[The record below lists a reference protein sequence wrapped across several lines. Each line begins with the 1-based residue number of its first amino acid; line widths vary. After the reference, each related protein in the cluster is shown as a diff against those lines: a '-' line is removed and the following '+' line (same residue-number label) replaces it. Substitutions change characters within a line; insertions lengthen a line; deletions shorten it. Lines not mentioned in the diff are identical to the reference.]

1 MGAAGPGV
9 LLYRLHNRASPALSA
24 ARRDDRQ
31 PQRQHAAHGLL
42 DGGVPDHLAVVVLEH
57 PERGRIA
64 ALDQLAEALRAIFD
78 VDRRLRAEEVLGR
91 DRGDDVGRRLQVV
104 MACPADNHSRK
115 GNVAGVSPN
124 EESPGASA
132 VEEAFREHRTRVLA
146 ALVGG
151 LRDFE
156 LAEDALQEAF
166 ALALERWPRDGA
178 PRNPGAWLYTVARNR
193 AIDRLRHRR
202 TAEQKLEELAAPEES
217 REAPDPLP
225 EKLAEVGDERLSLL
239 FTCCHP
245 ALAPEARVA
254 LTLQA
259 VGGLTGA
266 EIARAFLVPDATMSQ
281 RLVRAKRKIRDAG
294 ISFDLPGDAALPDR
308 LDAVLAVIY
317 LIFNEG
323 YAATAGADLVRT
335 ELCAEALRVGKL
347 LASLMPDQPEV
358 LGLLALMLFHDSRR
372 STRTGPEGE
381 LILLSDQD
389 RSLWDQPEIEEGV
402 RVLNHA
408 LRLRRPG
415 RYQLEAAIAAL
426 HASAPSADEIDWE
439 QIAALYEQLLV
450 FLPSPVVALNRAVA
464 VAEAGRP
471 EDGLELVNQIE
482 GLERYHLLHAVRA
495 DFLRRLDRPAE
506 AGDAYRRA
514 LELTRNPAE
523 QDFIARRLE
532 ELAAG

>member
-1 MGAAGPGV
+1 MPPTDQGAA
-9 LLYRLHNRASPALSA
+9 S
-24 ARRDDRQ
+24 Q
-31 PQRQHAAHGLL
+31 
-42 DGGVPDHLAVVVLEH
+42 
-57 PERGRIA
+57 
-64 ALDQLAEALRAIFD
+64 
-78 VDRRLRAEEVLGR
+78 
-91 DRGDDVGRRLQVV
+91 
-104 MACPADNHSRK
+104 
-115 GNVAGVSPN
+115 
-124 EESPGASA
+124 A
-132 VEEAFREHRTRVLA
+132 VEEAFREHRARVLA

-166 ALALERWPRDGA
+166 ALAIETWSRNGTPRTPA
-178 PRNPGAWLYTVARNR
+178 AWLYTVARNR

-202 TAEQKLEELAAPEES
+202 TAEEKLEQLGAPHES
-217 REAPDPLP
+217 GDTVDLLPDS
-225 EKLAEVGDERLSLL
+225 LAEVGDERLSLL

-294 ISFDLPGDAALPDR
+294 ISFELPGDAALPDR

-323 YAATAGADLVRT
+323 YAATAGADLLRT
-335 ELCAEALRVGKL
+335 ELCAEALRLGKL
-347 LASLMPDQPEV
+347 LAALMPDQPEV

-372 STRTGPEGE
+372 GTRTGPEGE
-381 LILLSDQD
+381 LILLSEQD
-389 RSLWDQPEIEEGV
+389 RSRWDGAEIEEGV
-402 RVLNHA
+402 RMLNRA

-415 RYQLEAAIAAL
+415 RYQLEASIAAL
-426 HASAPSADEIDWE
+426 HAASPSAEEVDWP
-439 QIAALYEQLLV
+439 QIAALYEQLLLFV
-450 FLPSPVVALNRAVA
+450 PSPVVALNRAVA

-471 EDGLELVNQIE
+471 EDGLELVDRIE

-506 AGDAYRRA
+506 ASDAYRQA

-523 QDFIARRLE
+523 REFIARRLD
-532 ELAAG
+532 ELATG

>member
-1 MGAAGPGV
+1 MPPTYQGT
-9 LLYRLHNRASPALSA
+9 AS
-24 ARRDDRQ
+24 Q
-31 PQRQHAAHGLL
+31 
-42 DGGVPDHLAVVVLEH
+42 
-57 PERGRIA
+57 
-64 ALDQLAEALRAIFD
+64 
-78 VDRRLRAEEVLGR
+78 
-91 DRGDDVGRRLQVV
+91 
-104 MACPADNHSRK
+104 
-115 GNVAGVSPN
+115 
-124 EESPGASA
+124 A
-132 VEEAFREHRTRVLA
+132 VEEAFREHRARVLA

-166 ALALERWPRDGA
+166 ALAIETWTRNGTPRTPA
-178 PRNPGAWLYTVARNR
+178 AWLYTVARNR

-202 TAEQKLEELAAPEES
+202 TAEEKLEQLGAPNES
-217 REAPDPLP
+217 GDVDLLPDS
-225 EKLAEVGDERLSLL
+225 LAEVGDERLSLL

-259 VGGLTGA
+259 VGSLTGA

-294 ISFDLPGDAALPDR
+294 ISFELPGDAALPDR

-323 YAATAGADLVRT
+323 YAATAGADLLRT
-335 ELCAEALRVGKL
+335 ELCAEALRLGKL
-347 LASLMPDQPEV
+347 LAALMPDQPEV

-372 STRTGPEGE
+372 GTRTGPEGE

-389 RSLWDQPEIEEGV
+389 RSRWDGAEIEEGV
-402 RVLNHA
+402 RMLNRA

-415 RYQLEAAIAAL
+415 RYQLEASIAAL
-426 HASAPSADEIDWE
+426 HAASPSAEEVDWP

-450 FLPSPVVALNRAVA
+450 FVPSPVVALNRAVA

-471 EDGLELVNQIE
+471 EDGLELVDRIE
-482 GLERYHLLHAVRA
+482 GLERYHLLYAVRA

-506 AGDAYRRA
+506 ASDAYRRA

-523 QDFIARRLE
+523 REFIARRLD
-532 ELAAG
+532 ELATG

>member
-1 MGAAGPGV
+1 M
-9 LLYRLHNRASPALSA
+9 
-24 ARRDDRQ
+24 
-31 PQRQHAAHGLL
+31 
-42 DGGVPDHLAVVVLEH
+42 
-57 PERGRIA
+57 
-64 ALDQLAEALRAIFD
+64 
-78 VDRRLRAEEVLGR
+78 
-91 DRGDDVGRRLQVV
+91 
-104 MACPADNHSRK
+104 
-115 GNVAGVSPN
+115 
-124 EESPGASA
+124 
-132 VEEAFREHRTRVLA
+132 
-146 ALVGG
+146 
-151 LRDFE
+151 
-156 LAEDALQEAF
+156 
-166 ALALERWPRDGA
+166 
-178 PRNPGAWLYTVARNR
+178 ARNR

-202 TAEQKLEELAAPEES
+202 TAEQKLEELGAAEEA
-217 REAPDPLP
+217 REAPDGVP

-308 LDAVLAVIY
+308 LDAVLSVIY

-323 YAATAGADLVRT
+323 YAATTGADLVRT
-335 ELCAEALRVGKL
+335 ELCAEALRLGKL

-372 STRTGPEGE
+372 GTRTGPEGE
-381 LILLSDQD
+381 LILLADQD
-389 RSLWDQPEIEEGV
+389 RSRWDRAEIEEGV

-426 HASAPSADEIDWE
+426 HASAPSVDEIDWR
-439 QIAALYEQLLV
+439 QIAALYEQLLAFV
-450 FLPSPVVALNRAVA
+450 PSPVVALNRAVA

-471 EDGLELVNQIE
+471 EDGLELVDRIE

-495 DFLRRLDRPAE
+495 DFLRRLDRPA
-506 AGDAYRRA
+506 GGR
-514 LELTRNPAE
+514 
-523 QDFIARRLE
+523 
-532 ELAAG
+532 

>member
-1 MGAAGPGV
+1 M
-9 LLYRLHNRASPALSA
+9 SPTDQAA
-24 ARRDDRQ
+24 ARQ
-31 PQRQHAAHGLL
+31 
-42 DGGVPDHLAVVVLEH
+42 
-57 PERGRIA
+57 
-64 ALDQLAEALRAIFD
+64 
-78 VDRRLRAEEVLGR
+78 
-91 DRGDDVGRRLQVV
+91 
-104 MACPADNHSRK
+104 
-115 GNVAGVSPN
+115 
-124 EESPGASA
+124 A
-132 VEEAFREHRTRVLA
+132 VEDAYREHRARVLA
-146 ALVGG
+146 TLVGG

-156 LAEDALQEAF
+156 LAEDVLQEAF
-166 ALALERWPRDGA
+166 ALALETWSRDGA
-178 PRNPGAWLYTVARNR
+178 PETPAAWLYTVARNR

-202 TAEQKLEELAAPEES
+202 TAEAKLEQLGVSDEAVSGES
-217 REAPDPLP
+217 IDPLP
-225 EKLAEVGDERLSLL
+225 DTLTEIGDERLSLL

-323 YAATAGADLVRT
+323 YAATAGADLLRT
-335 ELCAEALRVGKL
+335 ELCAEALHLGKL
-347 LASLMPDQPEV
+347 LAALMPDQPEV

-372 STRTGPEGE
+372 GTRTGPEGE

-389 RSLWDQPEIEEGV
+389 RSRWDRVEIEEGV
-402 RVLNHA
+402 RVLNRA

-415 RYQLEAAIAAL
+415 RYQLEASIAAL
-426 HASAPSADEIDWE
+426 HASSASAQEVDWP

-450 FLPSPVVALNRAVA
+450 FVPSPVVALNRAVA
-464 VAEAGRP
+464 IAETGQLDQA
-471 EDGLELVNQIE
+471 LSLVDEIG

-495 DFLRRLDRPAE
+495 DFLRRLDRSAE
-506 AGDAYRRA
+506 ASDAYRRA

-523 QDFIARRLE
+523 QEFIARRLG
-532 ELAAG
+532 ELATGSAGPST

>member
-1 MGAAGPGV
+1 M
-9 LLYRLHNRASPALSA
+9 
-24 ARRDDRQ
+24 
-31 PQRQHAAHGLL
+31 
-42 DGGVPDHLAVVVLEH
+42 
-57 PERGRIA
+57 
-64 ALDQLAEALRAIFD
+64 
-78 VDRRLRAEEVLGR
+78 
-91 DRGDDVGRRLQVV
+91 
-104 MACPADNHSRK
+104 
-115 GNVAGVSPN
+115 SPN
-124 EESPGASA
+124 EESLGTDA

-193 AIDRLRHRR
+193 AIDRLRRRR
-202 TAEQKLEELAAPEES
+202 TAEQKLEELAAPEEP

-294 ISFDLPGDAALPDR
+294 ISFDLPGDAALPGR
-308 LDAVLAVIY
+308 LDAVLSVIY

-372 STRTGPEGE
+372 GTRTGPDGE

-426 HASAPSADEIDWE
+426 HASAPSPDEIDWE

-523 QDFIARRLE
+523 QEFIARRLE
-532 ELAAG
+532 QLAGG

>member
-1 MGAAGPGV
+1 M
-9 LLYRLHNRASPALSA
+9 RARPETPARGCTRWRA
-24 ARRDDRQ
+24 TARSTGCATVEPPSRNSRSW
-31 PQRQHAAHGLL
+31 P
-42 DGGVPDHLAVVVLEH
+42 
-57 PERGRIA
+57 
-64 ALDQLAEALRAIFD
+64 
-78 VDRRLRAEEVLGR
+78 
-91 DRGDDVGRRLQVV
+91 
-104 MACPADNHSRK
+104 PA
-115 GNVAGVSPN
+115 
-124 EESPGASA
+124 
-132 VEEAFREHRTRVLA
+132 
-146 ALVGG
+146 
-151 LRDFE
+151 
-156 LAEDALQEAF
+156 
-166 ALALERWPRDGA
+166 
-178 PRNPGAWLYTVARNR
+178 
-193 AIDRLRHRR
+193 
-202 TAEQKLEELAAPEES
+202 EES

-372 STRTGPEGE
+372 GTRTGPEGE

>member
-1 MGAAGPGV
+1 MPARPEDAA
-9 LLYRLHNRASPALSA
+9 
-24 ARRDDRQ
+24 
-31 PQRQHAAHGLL
+31 
-42 DGGVPDHLAVVVLEH
+42 
-57 PERGRIA
+57 
-64 ALDQLAEALRAIFD
+64 
-78 VDRRLRAEEVLGR
+78 
-91 DRGDDVGRRLQVV
+91 
-104 MACPADNHSRK
+104 
-115 GNVAGVSPN
+115 
-124 EESPGASA
+124 ASA
-132 VEEAFREHRTRVLA
+132 VEEAFREHRARVLA

-166 ALALERWPRDGA
+166 TLALESWVRTGTPQKPA
-178 PRNPGAWLYTVARNR
+178 AWLYTVARNR

-202 TAEQKLEELAAPEES
+202 TAEEKLEQLGVPKES
-217 REAPDPLP
+217 GDTIDPLP
-225 EKLAEVGDERLSLL
+225 ERLAEVGDERLSLL

-266 EIARAFLVPDATMSQ
+266 EIARAYLVPDATMSQ

-294 ISFDLPGDAALPDR
+294 ISFELPGDAALPDR

-347 LASLMPDQPEV
+347 LATLLPDQPEA
-358 LGLLALMLFHDSRR
+358 LGLVALMLFHDSRR
-372 STRTGPEGE
+372 GTRTGPEGE
-381 LILLSDQD
+381 LILLADQD
-389 RSLWDQPEIEEGV
+389 RSRWDHAEIEEGV

-408 LRLRRPG
+408 LRLQRPG

-426 HASAPSADEIDWE
+426 HASAPSAAEIDWP

-450 FLPSPVVALNRAVA
+450 FVPSPVVALNRAVA

-471 EDGLELVNQIE
+471 EDGLELIDRIE

-495 DFLRRLDRPAE
+495 DFLRRLHRSAE
-506 AGDAYRRA
+506 ASDSYRRA

-523 QDFIARRLE
+523 KEFIARRLD

>member
-1 MGAAGPGV
+1 MT
-9 LLYRLHNRASPALSA
+9 AS
-24 ARRDDRQ
+24 Q
-31 PQRQHAAHGLL
+31 PDATTS
-42 DGGVPDHLAVVVLEH
+42 V
-57 PERGRIA
+57 
-64 ALDQLAEALRAIFD
+64 
-78 VDRRLRAEEVLGR
+78 
-91 DRGDDVGRRLQVV
+91 
-104 MACPADNHSRK
+104 
-115 GNVAGVSPN
+115 
-124 EESPGASA
+124 
-132 VEEAFREHRTRVLA
+132 VEEAFREHRARVLA

-166 ALALERWPRDGA
+166 TLALERWPRDGTPQTPA
-178 PRNPGAWLYTVARNR
+178 AWLYTVARNR
-193 AIDRLRHRR
+193 AIDRLRRQR
-202 TAEQKLEELAAPEES
+202 TAEEKLEQLGKSDEPAETIDPVPE
-217 REAPDPLP
+217 R
-225 EKLAEVGDERLSLL
+225 LAEVGDERLSLL

-266 EIARAFLVPDATMSQ
+266 EIARAYLVPDATMSQ

-294 ISFDLPGDAALPDR
+294 ISFELPGDAALPDR

-335 ELCAEALRVGKL
+335 ELCAEALRLGKL
-347 LASLMPDQPEV
+347 LATLLPDQPEA
-358 LGLLALMLFHDSRR
+358 LGLVALMLFHDSRR
-372 STRTGPEGE
+372 GTRTGPEGE
-381 LILLSDQD
+381 LILLADQD
-389 RSLWDQPEIEEGV
+389 RSRWDRAEIEEGV

-426 HASAPSADEIDWE
+426 HASAPSVEEIDWP

-450 FLPSPVVALNRAVA
+450 FVPSPVVALNRAVA

-471 EDGLELVNQIE
+471 EDGLALVDRIE

-495 DFLRRLDRPAE
+495 DFLRRLGRFDE
-506 AGDAYRRA
+506 AGEEYRR
-514 LELTRNPAE
+514 R
-523 QDFIARRLE
+523 ARADPQPCR
-532 ELAAG
+532 AGVPRRGWMRSGRA